1 MKCGK
6 NLDLLLSLPFF
17 VEGCLFLFFHPP
29 PETIDLWERP
39 QPALLINWLF
49 FYTSIRNTIQSA
61 FKNLW
66 LALHPLVRP
75 VLGDVCSSL
84 LFFPWD
90 VCLWA
95 CRWPGSCSSVASYT
109 SRFLVVWFL
118 ILFSFS
124 LFMLLKTYFGL
135 LEVVKMLC
143 YHFSRTHLF
152 WQRSWLFESNNKKG
166 KMGYERS

>member
-1 MKCGK
+1 MWEKSWSLVVIAFLCGGV
-6 NLDLLLSLPFF
+6 SFSFF
-17 VEGCLFLFFHPP
+17 PP
-29 PETIDLWERP
+29 PQRQLIYGRGLS
-39 QPALLINWLF
+39 QPFSLTGCSFTLQ
-49 FYTSIRNTIQSA
+49 YEIQSA

-66 LALHPLVRP
+66 LALHPLVHP